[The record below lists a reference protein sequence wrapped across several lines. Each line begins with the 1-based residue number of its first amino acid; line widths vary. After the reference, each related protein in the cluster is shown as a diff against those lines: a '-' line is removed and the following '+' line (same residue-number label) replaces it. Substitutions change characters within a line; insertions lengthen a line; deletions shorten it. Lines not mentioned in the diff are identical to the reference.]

1 MPNIYQNKE
10 PPRCSFCGK
19 DLDQAHKLIAGPGV
33 FICDECVEVCYE
45 IIKEEPKQEPDKEHD
60 QLMSEFAN
68 ALDALNALNDLG
80 DAIDT
85 AIDQLPAQNTQKM
98 ESEV

>member
-1 MPNIYQNKE
+1 MSKSYQDGE

-19 DLDQAHKLIAGPGV
+19 YPNQARKLIAGPGV
-33 FICDECVEVCYE
+33 FICDECVEVCYQ
-45 IIKEEPKQEPDKEHD
+45 IIKEEPKQEPNKEHD
-60 QLMSEFAN
+60 RLMSEFAN

-80 DAIDT
+80 DAIDK
-85 AIDQLPAQNTQKM
+85 AIDQPPAQNPQKL